1 MEAFLVAA
9 PYQITV
15 NSNGKMLSEL
25 ESGMMSVSIVAMI
38 IWKIRVGLNVEGV
51 RDPGLPPVAINIRVF
66 L

>member
-51 RDPGLPPVAINIRVF
+51 G
-66 L
+66 